1 MCGCECVS
9 MSLGVWQLKKLVDYV
24 VIMSGINQ
32 KHDLLRKS
40 HIQLSF
46 AISITLCSRFFFF
59 LHMIIFTLLV
69 WFYNTKVA
77 R

>member
-1 MCGCECVS
+1 VW
-9 MSLGVWQLKKLVDYV
+9 VFWQLKKLVDYV

-40 HIQLSF
+40 HIHICYIDYFIFS
-46 AISITLCSRFFFF
+46 FF
-59 LHMIIFTLLV
+59 LHKIIFTLLI

>member
-1 MCGCECVS
+1 

-59 LHMIIFTLLV
+59 AYDYFHFACLV
-69 WFYNTKVA
+69 L
-77 R
+77 

>member
-1 MCGCECVS
+1 MGVS
-9 MSLGVWQLKKLVDYV
+9 VGMSLGVWQLKKLVDYV

-46 AISITLCSRFFFF
+46 AISITLCSRFFFAYDYF
-59 LHMIIFTLLV
+59 HFACLV
-69 WFYNTKVA
+69 L
-77 R
+77 